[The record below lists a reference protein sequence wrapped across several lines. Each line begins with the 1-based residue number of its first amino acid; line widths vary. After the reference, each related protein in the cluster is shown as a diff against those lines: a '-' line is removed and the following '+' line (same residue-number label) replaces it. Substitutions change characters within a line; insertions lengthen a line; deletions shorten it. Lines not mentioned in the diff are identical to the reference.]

1 MIELTP
7 FAPLNVILLGV
18 LNPVAAI
25 IAFVM
30 GRHADQWGKC
40 VLAGFVG
47 ALAGAIVL
55 WFAVRIG
62 VIPARG
68 LGGETGV
75 FVVSFI
81 AGTIWASLGFFAF
94 RKASASQAT
103 SVADDADT

>member
-7 FAPLNVILLGV
+7 FAPLNVVLLGV
-18 LNPVAAI
+18 LNPVVAV

-55 WFAVRIG
+55 WFAVRVG
-62 VIPARG
+62 LVPARG

-81 AGTIWASLGFFAF
+81 AGTLWATLGYAAF
-94 RKASASQAT
+94 RRKPASTPS
-103 SVADDADT
+103 SSDPNDS